1 VLPAANR
8 LRSSVDFATVT
19 RSGLRVRSGD
29 LMVYLTNATGLT
41 SCLPSDQTP
50 VRAGLIVSRK
60 VGGSVIRHQVSR
72 RLRAQLATRIGAL
85 PAGSKLVVRALPS
98 AAGAS
103 SRALGDQLD
112 RAFAKLTKPAKPA
125 NRASAGI
132 PR

>member
-1 VLPAANR
+1 M
-8 LRSSVDFATVT
+8 DFATVT

-29 LMVYLTNATGLT
+29 LVVYLTGAAELAL
-41 SCLPSDQTP
+41 CLPSDQTP

-85 PAGSKLVVRALPS
+85 PAGSKLVIRALPS
-98 AAGAS
+98 AADAS

-112 RAFAKLTKPAKPA
+112 RAFAKLAKPA

-132 PR
+132 PQ